1 MTRGA
6 PPEARVEPRWVALLE
21 SLACVALAAML
32 VLTIGDVFGRYV
44 VARPLKGA
52 TELVQYTM
60 VLVVFA
66 GLPVVT
72 ARAQHVSV
80 GLLDKV
86 LAGGARR
93 AQLAGV
99 AVTSAAV
106 LAVQAWVLFGHAQA
120 MREAGDVVGALRLPV
135 HPAGYF
141 MALLSA
147 LAAAVCVAAVLRPVP
162 APAPPAH

>member
-1 MTRGA
+1 MSRAA
-6 PPEARVEPRWVALLE
+6 PPEARSEPRWVALLE
-21 SLACVALAAML
+21 TLACLALAAML
-32 VLTIGDVFGRYV
+32 ALTIGDVFGRYV

-72 ARAQHVSV
+72 ARAEHISV
-80 GLLDKV
+80 GVFDNLLKG
-86 LAGGARR
+86 AARR
-93 AQLAGV
+93 GQQVSIAAL
-99 AVTSAAV
+99 SAAV

-120 MREAGDVVGALRLPV
+120 MREAADVLGALRLPV

-147 LAAAVCVAAVLRPVP
+147 LAAAVCLVGALRPVSTP
-162 APAPPAH
+162 SVPAH